1 MKVQNRKKEKSSIY
15 GYLLSAAAMAAVI
28 AIAAGAMISFAGRT
42 GSREEETLKK
52 AVTRASV
59 QCYAIE
65 GRYPPSVEYLEE
77 NYGVQINRK
86 KYNVFYDGF
95 ASNVMP
101 EINIIPIEEQGASE

>member
-15 GYLLSAAAMAAVI
+15 GYLLSAAAMAAAVTI
-28 AIAAGAMISFAGRT
+28 FAGAVISFAGRT

-77 NYGVQINRK
+77 NYGVRIDRDR
-86 KYNVFYDGF
+86 YNVFYNGF

-101 EINIIPIEEQGASE
+101 EIVINPIEEEEARR